1 MARHNP
7 RRVTSSR
14 NIMAPQLLLLT
25 PAAAT
30 PELAPAALMSVL
42 SAAPVAALL
51 VRRGE
56 RSAADYAD
64 LAKNHINIGQGA
76 GCAVLLEDDW
86 ALAKRLGADGV
97 HITGDEEEVRAALK
111 ALKPEMIVGAGP
123 DATRHD
129 AMTRGELDVDYI
141 WFGALTGEPD
151 AAARDLAQWWA
162 ETFEIPAVLYDP
174 AAATETDLRGAEFLA
189 LGDSIWSAPSPA
201 SAIGDIARAVGAT
214 P

>member
-1 MARHNP
+1 
-7 RRVTSSR
+7 
-14 NIMAPQLLLLT
+14 MAPQLLLST

-30 PELAPAALMSVL
+30 PALAPAALMSVL

-56 RSAADYAD
+56 RNEADYAS
-64 LAKNHINIGQGA
+64 LAKSCINIGQGA

-111 ALKPEMIVGAGP
+111 ALKPAMIVGAGP
-123 DATRHD
+123 VSTRHD
-129 AMTRGELDVDYI
+129 AMTRGELDVDYL
-141 WFGALTGEPD
+141 WFGALGGEPD
-151 AAARDLAQWWA
+151 ATAPELAQWWA
-162 ETFEIPAVLYDP
+162 ETFEIPAVLSDP
-174 AAATETDLRGAEFLA
+174 AASPTSADPKGAEFFA
-189 LGDSIWSAPSPA
+189 IGDSIWSAPTPA
-201 SAIGDIARAVGAT
+201 EAVAKLAQALGVT

>member
-1 MARHNP
+1 
-7 RRVTSSR
+7 
-14 NIMAPQLLLLT
+14 MAPQLLLVT

-56 RSAADYAD
+56 RSAPDYAA
-64 LAKNHINIGQGA
+64 LAQSHVNIGQGA

-97 HITGDEEEVRAALK
+97 HITGDEEAVRAALK
-111 ALKPEMIVGAGP
+111 ALKPAMIVGAGP
-123 DATRHD
+123 VSSRHD
-129 AMTRGELDVDYI
+129 AMTRGELDVDYL
-141 WFGALTGEPD
+141 WFGALDGAID
-151 AAARDLAQWWA
+151 AIAPDLAQWWA
-162 ETFEIPAVLYDP
+162 QTFEIPAVLHDP
-174 AAATETDLRGAEFLA
+174 AASEAQADPRGAEFLA
-189 LGDSIWSAPSPA
+189 LSDSIWSAPAPA
-201 SAIGDIARAVGAT
+201 EAMARLARILEVA